1 MIQTIAQNQG
11 GFLSWPLLY
20 ILFLF
25 WFTISDDA
33 LDTEQEPLSP
43 SEGQNQNF
51 AKVVTFEAELLRLVA
66 EGRVSRVEAT
76 VGK

>member
-1 MIQTIAQNQG
+1 MIAQNQG

-33 LDTEQEPLSP
+33 LDTEQEPFSL
-43 SEGQNQNF
+43 SEGQNF

-66 EGRVSRVEAT
+66 EGRVSRLSRVEAT

>member
-1 MIQTIAQNQG
+1 M
-11 GFLSWPLLY
+11 
-20 ILFLF
+20 
-25 WFTISDDA
+25 SDDA

-43 SEGQNQNF
+43 SEGQNF

-66 EGRVSRVEAT
+66 EGRVSRLSRVEAT